1 MVTKNQ
7 HGWRLLAPMACVAL
21 DTDTEE
27 PLFRHL
33 IHRTMLA
40 SCLSVIQLI
49 TARASESAWNI
60 SEAFTIKPGRVRQIR
75 TVR

>member
-1 MVTKNQ
+1 MVTENQ

-49 TARASESAWNI
+49 TAH
-60 SEAFTIKPGRVRQIR
+60 RVEIGLEYFRG
-75 TVR
+75 VHD